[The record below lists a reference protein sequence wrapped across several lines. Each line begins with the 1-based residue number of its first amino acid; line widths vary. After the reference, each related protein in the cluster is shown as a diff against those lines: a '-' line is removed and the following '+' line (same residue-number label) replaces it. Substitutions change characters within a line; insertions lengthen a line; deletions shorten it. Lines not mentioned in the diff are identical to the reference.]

1 MCSSDLVSSTRTII
15 QNGVELTADTAGSLH
30 AISAVSDQINEIS
43 DRLVAAVHGQ
53 ESALTTMEERI
64 ETISAIADRNLQNAG
79 GTEQS
84 SGMLAK
90 EAEALQAQVRKFV
103 LKEER
108 DR

>member
-1 MCSSDLVSSTRTII
+1 
-15 QNGVELTADTAGSLH
+15 
-30 AISAVSDQINEIS
+30 
-43 DRLVAAVHGQ
+43 
-53 ESALTTMEERI
+53 MEERI